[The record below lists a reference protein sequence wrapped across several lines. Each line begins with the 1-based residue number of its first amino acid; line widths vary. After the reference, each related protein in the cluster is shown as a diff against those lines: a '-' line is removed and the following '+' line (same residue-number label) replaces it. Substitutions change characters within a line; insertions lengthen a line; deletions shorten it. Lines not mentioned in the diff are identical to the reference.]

1 MSSETLTVAEAGS
14 LIEAAL
20 LASETSELNAKSV
33 ARALLAAEVDGQKG
47 HGLSR
52 VPSYTKQSKVGKI
65 QGRVT
70 PVLEDV
76 KPGVFR
82 VDAGYGFA
90 YPAFDMALPELERR
104 VKEIGVA
111 ACAIHKSHHFGV
123 AGHHCE
129 WLAERGMVGFVYG
142 NAPKALAPT
151 GSKVALLGTNP
162 IAFAAPAPGAPLVID
177 MAVTTVAR
185 GKILAARESGQSIPA
200 DWALGPDGEP
210 TTDAATALKGTMQP
224 IGGPKGAALALM
236 VEVMS
241 ACLAGAAFGSEA
253 SSLFEPEGG
262 PPDLGQ
268 TIIAIDAQALSGGAF
283 AERMAALAAIYEALD
298 GARLPGQRR
307 LANRAKAASDGLTAP
322 TALLTQ
328 IREIAG

>member
-1 MSSETLTVAEAGS
+1 MSSETLTVTEAGS
-14 LIEAAL
+14 LIKAAL
-20 LASETSELNAKSV
+20 LASDVSEANASSV
-33 ARALLAAEVDGQKG
+33 SRALLAAEVDGQKG

-52 VPSYTKQSKVGKI
+52 VPSYTKQSKARKI
-65 QGRVT
+65 LGHAV
-70 PVLEDV
+70 PLLIDV

-90 YPAFDMALPELERR
+90 YPAFNTALPELAERA
-104 VKEIGVA
+104 KSQGVA
-111 ACAIHKSHHFGV
+111 ACAITRSHHFGV

-129 WLAERGMVGFVYG
+129 WLAQRGLVAFVYG
-142 NAPKALAPT
+142 NAPKAMAPT
-151 GSKVALLGTNP
+151 GSKVSLLGTNP

-210 TTDAATALKGTMQP
+210 TTDPVVALKGTMQP

-262 PPDLGQ
+262 PPNLGQ
-268 TIIAIDAQALSGGAF
+268 TVIALDASALSGGAF
-283 AERMAALAAIYEALD
+283 AERMASLAAIYEALD

-307 LANRAKAASDGLTAP
+307 LENRAKAARDGLSVP
-322 TALLTQ
+322 TALLDQ
-328 IREIAG
+328 ILEIAG